1 MRHKRVYNR
10 IWQQFSWLLLIFFLL
25 ACEENEPISEVDK
38 REYLVEFEKIGN
50 IEANTLRGLAQLF
63 SPTFDRSA
71 IAYNSDIYKITYQSE
86 YKNDLITTSGLVCI
100 PVGSQSTDFPFLLG
114 FHPSI
119 SSQNEA
125 PTSFNGNLQSGVE
138 LFGALGYITVI
149 PDYIGFGSSSS
160 LPHPFLVREAVSENS
175 VDMVRAVEEL
185 LAELEQAYRK
195 EISLIGYSQGGYNAV
210 ATLRYLESEQA
221 LEDWDVI
228 ATAAGGATFDLQ
240 ALREQIFQQQ
250 LYDAPQNIAFLIYSY
265 HQYYDFEGGFDQYF
279 QDEYADFIS
288 TAFGSDLTLGQIRGR
303 LSSNL
308 EELFKPDFLQELRTA
323 SNANFNEALNENS
336 IVPWEVQSPLHIYH
350 ATQDSVISIEN
361 SRSFF
366 EEIEGI
372 GSQQLEF
379 TELSEPETHTGAGA
393 PMLLD
398 GISWLLNYQNL

>member
-1 MRHKRVYNR
+1 MRQKRAYNR
-10 IWQQFSWLLLIFFLL
+10 IWIQFSWLLLVFFLL
-25 ACEENEPISEVDK
+25 ACEENEPISEVNE
-38 REYLVEFEKIGN
+38 REYLVDFEKIGN

-63 SPTFDRSA
+63 SPTFDRAA
-71 IAYNSDIYKITYQSE
+71 IAYNSEIYKITFQSE
-86 YKNDLITTSGLVCI
+86 YKDNATTTSGIVCI
-100 PVGSQSTDFPFLLG
+100 PMGSKTTDFPFLLG

-125 PTSFNGNLQSGVE
+125 PSSFDGNLQSGVE

-210 ATLRYLESEQA
+210 ATLRYFESEQA
-221 LEDWDVI
+221 LEGWEVA

-240 ALREQIFQQQ
+240 AMREQIFQQQ
-250 LYDAPQNIAFLIYSY
+250 LYDAPQNIAFLVYSY
-265 HQYYDFEGGFDQYF
+265 HKYYDFEGGFDQYF
-279 QDEYADFIS
+279 QEEYAEFIS
-288 TAFGSDLTLGQIRGR
+288 TAFDGNLTLGQIKGR

-308 EELFKPDFLQELRTA
+308 EQLFQPDFLEELRTS
-323 SNANFNEALNENS
+323 SNGNFNEALNENS
-336 IVPWEVQSPLHIYH
+336 IIPWEVQSPLHIYH
-350 ATQDSVISIEN
+350 ATRDSVISIEN

-366 EEIEGI
+366 ETIEGM
-372 GSQQLEF
+372 GSQQPEF
-379 TELSEPETHTGAGA
+379 TELTEPETHTSAGA

-398 GISWLLNYQNL
+398 GISWLLDYQKL